1 MAAANNILK
10 IQTVRGVPKYLYNLD
25 KERYKEKYNQILKIK
40 KALKKDKKKK
50 RNA

>member
-10 IQTVRGVPKYLYNLD
+10 IQTVRGVPKYLYNID